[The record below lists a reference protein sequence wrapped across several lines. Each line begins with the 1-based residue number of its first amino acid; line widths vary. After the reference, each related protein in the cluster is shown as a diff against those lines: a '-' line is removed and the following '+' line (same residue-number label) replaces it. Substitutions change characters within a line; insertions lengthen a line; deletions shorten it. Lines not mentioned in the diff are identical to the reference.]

1 MARQL
6 LMIISIEMRH
16 ILINIHDYILR
27 CYVLKN
33 FSQDD
38 LLLQPCTLHFKTIH
52 ESMRYSLFLS
62 DRHVPL
68 KKLRQ
73 LEIYFASVG
82 RSVEKLHF
90 LGVTYNFTSK
100 N

>member
-1 MARQL
+1 
-6 LMIISIEMRH
+6 MIISIEMRH

-33 FSQDD
+33 SHKMIYYCN
-38 LLLQPCTLHFKTIH
+38 LVHYYFKAIH

-90 LGVTYNFTSK
+90 LGVTFNVTSK